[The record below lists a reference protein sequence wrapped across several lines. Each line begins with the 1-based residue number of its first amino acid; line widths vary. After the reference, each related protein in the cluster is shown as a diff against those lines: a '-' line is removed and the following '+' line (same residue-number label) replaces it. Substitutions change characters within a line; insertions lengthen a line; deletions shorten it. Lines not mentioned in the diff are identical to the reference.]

1 MKIFNPPIVF
11 FLDSAST
18 LKRIQV
24 YNLTKPDIDKEQLAY
39 ALKSQRFVITNLTRG
54 GSRLDN
60 FVIRHSTARPHF
72 YSPKCFEGAI
82 VYGISDWTS
91 AEAVCNYY
99 DKCQEDN
106 NNINIGEL

>member
-1 MKIFNPPIVF
+1 MVF

-24 YNLTKPDIDKEQLAY
+24 YNLTKPVIDTEQLHY
-39 ALKSQRFVITNLTRG
+39 ALKSPRFVVTNLTRN
-54 GSRLDN
+54 GSRLDY

-82 VYGISDWTS
+82 VYGTSDWIST
-91 AEAVCNYY
+91 EAVCNYY
-99 DKCQEDN
+99 DSYKDDN